1 MVTKVLPG
9 TPPKEVGPGLYL
21 TRTSRGNVLF
31 GDLEQI
37 ERLAEEKGW
46 KIVDT
51 GQRVLKKEL
60 KQGKTYQ
67 LVQGGNVSLGVS
79 LPDAELGVALM
90 RTPKL
95 LRVET
100 PEGIFPVFTAG
111 GKAIVAIPP

>member
-1 MVTKVLPG
+1 MVNRTLSG
-9 TPPKEVGPGLYL
+9 ATPAKEVRPGLYL
-21 TRTSRGNVLF
+21 TCTSRGNVLF
-31 GDLEQI
+31 GDLKQF

-67 LVQGGNVSLGVS
+67 LDQ
-79 LPDAELGVALM
+79 GVALM

-100 PEGIFPVFTAG
+100 PEGIFPIFTAG